1 MKLSVRELT
10 LIAIGIALITIC
22 SWISVPLTIPVTLQ
36 TFAVC
41 LVAALLGLKMG
52 LWSVI
57 GFILLGA
64 VGIPVF
70 SGFRGGVGVL
80 LGVTGGYIVGFL
92 FTALTVGL
100 AVKRFG
106 RSFPVLIL
114 SMVLGILLCYAFGTA
129 WFMIIYTRGGNAV
142 TLGSALGMCVVPYLI
157 PDGIKIVLA
166 AALVRRLWPAVSKEL
181 IPA

>member
-1 MKLSVRELT
+1 M
-10 LIAIGIALITIC
+10 
-22 SWISVPLTIPVTLQ
+22 
-36 TFAVC
+36 
-41 LVAALLGLKMG
+41 
-52 LWSVI
+52 
-57 GFILLGA
+57 
-64 VGIPVF
+64 
-70 SGFRGGVGVL
+70 
-80 LGVTGGYIVGFL
+80 TGGYIVGFL

-166 AALVRRLWPAVSKEL
+166 AVLVRRLWPAVSKEL

>member
-41 LVAALLGLKMG
+41 LVTALLGLKMG

-70 SGFRGGVGVL
+70 SGFRGGVCWG
-80 LGVTGGYIVGFL
+80 
-92 FTALTVGL
+92 
-100 AVKRFG
+100 
-106 RSFPVLIL
+106 
-114 SMVLGILLCYAFGTA
+114 
-129 WFMIIYTRGGNAV
+129 
-142 TLGSALGMCVVPYLI
+142 
-157 PDGIKIVLA
+157 
-166 AALVRRLWPAVSKEL
+166 
-181 IPA
+181 